1 MTRNQKA
8 YLIVLAKKGCWTP
21 ITMANLVDCS
31 VSTARQYANIFGPK
45 KKKPKRGKH
54 GKGE

>member
-1 MTRNQKA
+1 MTRSQKA
-8 YLIVLAKKGCWTP
+8 YLIVLAKRGSWTTR
-21 ITMANLVDCS
+21 TMARLVDCS
-31 VSTARQYANIFGPK
+31 VSTARQYAKIFGP